1 MSEINGLTWIRLAA
15 TKRIIYSQHAV
26 DEMLIEDLPVSPDEV
41 RHTVLHG
48 ELVEEYPEDR
58 RGYSYLLMG
67 KGSGRIIHVVCA
79 PKDEYLAIITV
90 YVPSLERW
98 EPGFR
103 TRRTR

>member
-1 MSEINGLTWIRLAA
+1 MSELSGLAWIRLAA
-15 TKRIIYSQHAV
+15 AKRIIYSQHAV
-26 DEMLIEDLPVSPDEV
+26 DEMLIEDLPVSPEEV
-41 RHTVLHG
+41 RHAILHG

-58 RGYSYLLMG
+58 RGHSYLLLG

-90 YVPSLERW
+90 YVPSLVRW
-98 EPGFR
+98 EPGFL

>member
-1 MSEINGLTWIRLAA
+1 MSELSGLALIRLAA
-15 TKRIIYSQHAV
+15 AKRIIYSQHAV

-41 RHTVLHG
+41 RLAIFHG
-48 ELVEEYPEDR
+48 EMVEEYPEDK
-58 RGYSYLLMG
+58 RGHSYLLIG